1 MLHNAVL
8 VSAVQQRES
17 ALCKHKSRL
26 WSLPA
31 THPRRTRLGH
41 HRARSLTPCA
51 VQQLPTSC
59 LFYTLVVLPVILLYF
74 ACIAISPRSWPVLN
88 LLSLRPPVT
97 SVLLKL
103 ADKFLSFVPQ
113 SCFFRLKFFSFL
125 PKPG

>member
-1 MLHNAVL
+1 LLHNAVL

-88 LLSLRPPVT
+88 LLSSR
-97 SVLLKL
+97 SVWASHCGGSSSCGVRALEHW
-103 ADKFLSFVPQ
+103 LSN
-113 SCFFRLKFFSFL
+113 CGTRAYL
-125 PKPG
+125 PHGT